1 MSEINFEFKTS
12 RSFNDWLLNVGGS
25 IAFTT
30 YQAGKIYFLGLQSD
44 GRLSFFDRSFP
55 RSMGLAVSQNSNKLF
70 LSTEYQIYEFDNLI
84 ADSSQQGDFDAVYAP
99 HKSWIT
105 GDLDIHG
112 IKLDADDNPIF
123 VNTQFNCLASLSD
136 GYSFKP
142 FWKPQFIDRL
152 LPEDRC
158 HLNGLAMKDGSPRYV
173 SCISKSNVADGWR
186 DKRKDGGIIID
197 ITNNEIIAENLS
209 MPHSPEFY
217 QGKLW
222 ILNSGTGELGHID
235 TENGLFTPI
244 AFCPGYAR
252 GLAFVKNFAIVGLSL
267 PRDNKTFQGL
277 DLDDALASQDSD
289 PRCGLLIIDIETGN
303 VVHWVR
309 IEGVVKEL
317 FDTVFIPGVKCPS
330 AIGLKTQEILRVISI
345 DEEDD

>member
-1 MSEINFEFKTS
+1 
-12 RSFNDWLLNVGGS
+12 
-25 IAFTT
+25 
-30 YQAGKIYFLGLQSD
+30 
-44 GRLSFFDRSFP
+44 
-55 RSMGLAVSQNSNKLF
+55 
-70 LSTEYQIYEFDNLI
+70 
-84 ADSSQQGDFDAVYAP
+84 
-99 HKSWIT
+99 
-105 GDLDIHG
+105 
-112 IKLDADDNPIF
+112 
-123 VNTQFNCLASLSD
+123 
-136 GYSFKP
+136 
-142 FWKPQFIDRL
+142 
-152 LPEDRC
+152 
-158 HLNGLAMKDGSPRYV
+158 
-173 SCISKSNVADGWR
+173 
-186 DKRKDGGIIID
+186 
-197 ITNNEIIAENLS
+197 

-235 TENGLFTPI
+235 TENGQFTPI

-303 VVHWVR
+303 IVHWVR

-330 AIGLKTQEILRVISI
+330 AIGLKNTRNIASYFR
-345 DEEDD
+345 